1 MDLPACVPLSPL
13 SEEKENSLTTGATVA
28 GGAGATW
35 DGREEI
41 PVEAIEASGT
51 IRIDGTEALA
61 SLTNDSIQRP
71 HRAVLR
77 SLAAFY
83 ERRYICEVLGVRD
96 AGGKEYSRRRHESG
110 AREEFSEPHFHQRV
124 QLSFLDS
131 IYCFLFESMAR
142 K

>member
-13 SEEKENSLTTGATVA
+13 SEEKENSLTNGATVA

-77 SLAAFY
+77 SLAAFFNG
-83 ERRYICEVLGVRD
+83 RYICEVLGVRD
-96 AGGKEYSRRRHESG
+96 GEEHSRRRHESG

-124 QLSFLDS
+124 QLSFLGRF
-131 IYCFLFESMAR
+131 CR
-142 K
+142 